1 MILFSNKYV
10 WIPLYIYL
18 IYFLY
23 TNEKKIF
30 LKLIVISVLAV
41 IISDF
46 ITSSLMKP
54 YFERLRPCNNP
65 ELVGII
71 DIVSGCGKKYSF
83 ASSHSSTTFSLA
95 TIFYF
100 ITKKRIQ
107 LAEISLG
114 DFEGRLENE
123 LLNWFSLTPQ
133 HWIMLHMVML
143 AYYKNK
149 SITKNQLLKV
159 IEKSYLTSNIYIDT
173 AIKKGFFRIIRN
185 EKDKRSIFI
194 LPSVITI
201 KTFEGFID
209 RRDILYK
216 GIK

>member
-1 MILFSNKYV
+1 MESAVNKYKINLSDV
-10 WIPLYIYL
+10 LIDLDQAFNQYENALIQNNVPVLDKFFWDNPDTIRYGIAENLYGADEIRAYRK
-18 IYFLY
+18 
-23 TNEKKIF
+23 NCDPVPPGRKI
-30 LKLIVISVLAV
+30 
-41 IISDF
+41 
-46 ITSSLMKP
+46 TQ
-54 YFERLRPCNNP
+54 
-65 ELVGII
+65 
-71 DIVSGCGKKYSF
+71 
-83 ASSHSSTTFSLA
+83 
-95 TIFYF
+95 
-100 ITKKRIQ
+100 KRIK
-107 LAEISLG
+107 LAEVSLG

-149 SITKNQLLKV
+149 SITKNELLKV
-159 IEKSYLTSNIYIDT
+159 IEKSYLTSNVYIDT

-209 RRDILYK
+209 RRDIVYK
-216 GIK
+216 GI